1 MEIHGALDEA
11 DRKGIEEDRAP
22 LTLRPMAQV
31 YHSYKEYKRQEDIH
45 NRTVTIGRFIAC
57 TVEYDEDSS
66 VPEGSRHKFW
76 VGRVVQ
82 VDDDT
87 VTFHYHHTSASD
99 PKYTRSVFKPWT
111 GKNKNVTVGH
121 DAILHV
127 FDTLTETGILPAR
140 DRNFILGK
148 VEQQVE
154 RQSFG
159 PSESSDSD
167 DLVVSDVD
175 DDSDIESDTMASA
188 PKQSRKRNPPKR
200 RRSDGEDN
208 TQRKQATTKK
218 KTAKA
223 KSGKANTNGK
233 RATTKPTKPTK
244 KRKRS
249 SGSRPNDKTKKKKKN
264 KKSR

>member
-1 MEIHGALDEA
+1 METHGALDEE
-11 DRKGIEEDRAP
+11 DRKELEEQRAP
-22 LTLRPMAQV
+22 LIFRPMAQV
-31 YHSYKEYKRQEDIH
+31 YHSYNEYRRQEDQE
-45 NRTVTIGRFIAC
+45 NRTVAIGRFIAC

-66 VPEGSRHKFW
+66 VPKGSRHKFW

-87 VTFHYHHTSASD
+87 VTFHYHHTSARD
-99 PKYTRSVFKPWT
+99 QKYTRSVFKPWT

-127 FDTLTETGILPAR
+127 FDALTETGILPAR

-159 PSESSDSD
+159 RSESSESD
-167 DLVVSDVD
+167 DLVVSEVD
-175 DDSDIESDTMASA
+175 DDSDIESDTVAS
-188 PKQSRKRNPPKR
+188 PKQSRKGNPPKR

-208 TQRKQATTKK
+208 THRKQATTKK

-223 KSGKANTNGK
+223 KPGKAKTNGK

-249 SGSRPNDKTKKKKKN
+249 SGSRPNCKTKKN
-264 KKSR
+264 KKKKDAR

>member
-1 MEIHGALDEA
+1 METHGALDEE
-11 DRKGIEEDRAP
+11 DRKELEEQRAP
-22 LTLRPMAQV
+22 LIFRPMAQV
-31 YHSYKEYKRQEDIH
+31 YHSYKAFRRQEDQE
-45 NRTVTIGRFIAC
+45 NRTVAIGRFIAC

-66 VPEGSRHKFW
+66 VPKGSRHKFW

-87 VTFHYHHTSASD
+87 VTFHYHHTSARD
-99 PKYTRSVFKPWT
+99 QKYTRSVFKPWT

-127 FDTLTETGILPAR
+127 FDALTETGILPAR

-159 PSESSDSD
+159 RSESSESD
-167 DLVVSDVD
+167 DLVVSEVD
-175 DDSDIESDTMASA
+175 DGSDIESNTMASA
-188 PKQSRKRNPPKR
+188 PKQSRKGNPPKR
-200 RRSDGEDN
+200 RRSDCEDN
-208 TQRKQATTKK
+208 TQRKQSTKKK

-223 KSGKANTNGK
+223 KTNGK

-249 SGSRPNDKTKKKKKN
+249 SGSRPNSKTKKN
-264 KKSR
+264 KKKKDAR